1 MYTLSAETIFFF
13 MKPALNVP
21 LRGKDL
27 PKAESRTGG
36 SSRCYNLNPSLYL
49 FPNHLVILGL
59 LFLPFKRKSCSQ
71 KISHNSNKLSA
82 GKLCV

>member
-1 MYTLSAETIFFF
+1 MYTLSAETIFF

-59 LFLPFKRKSCSQ
+59 LFFAFQ
-71 KISHNSNKLSA
+71 KKILFPKDIAQL
-82 GKLCV
+82 K